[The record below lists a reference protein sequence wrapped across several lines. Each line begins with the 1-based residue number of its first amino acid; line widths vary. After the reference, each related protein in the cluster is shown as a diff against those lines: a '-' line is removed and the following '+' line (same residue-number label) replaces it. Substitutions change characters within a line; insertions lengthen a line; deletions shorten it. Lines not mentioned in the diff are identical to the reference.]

1 MRRENTK
8 RAALAIAVL
17 TLGVGPWLGLPTSS
31 ASIPAWSS
39 FASPG
44 WGRSLIGQTA
54 VTEDEPIGL
63 VRRAS
68 GRGGGCTCRE
78 ITVDAENVV
87 KNAEVETGDA
97 TVVNRSITYIAPS
110 YGDNEVEIEQDAEA
124 ETGDAIAGQILAV
137 DGGDGCSR
145 VHVRAKNI
153 VRDAEVRSGDAT
165 ARNESL
171 VLLDPRLRSEE
182 LEIEVDQDAEA
193 VSGDAI
199 AGQIIG
205 VRGGGGPCGGVIL
218 DALNDV
224 RNVDV
229 ESGDATIENISEI
242 KACSEAG
249 CTKELRKSLEG
260 VLLVDVCDAKG
271 CRPVKTER
279 FIDMLEQE
287 AEDDA
292 DADRAADPNSP
303 IEKAAAQADDDDDDD
318 DPEADEEEDEERRD
332 MPRWFYLHQPNT
344 PREADAGSAS
354 NATPTASQEP
364 NG

>member
-39 FASPG
+39 FGSSG
-44 WGRSLIGQTA
+44 FGRSLIGQTA
-54 VTEDEPIGL
+54 FEDDAPIGL
-63 VRRAS
+63 IRRAS
-68 GRGGGCTCRE
+68 GGGCTCRE
-78 ITVDAENVV
+78 ITVDAENIV

-110 YGDNEVEIEQDAEA
+110 YGEDEVEIEQDAEA
-124 ETGDAIAGQILAV
+124 ETGDAVAGQILAV

-153 VRDAEVRSGDAT
+153 VRDAEVKSGDAT

-193 VSGDAI
+193 ESGDAV

-205 VRGGGGPCGGVIL
+205 IKGGGGPCGGVIL

-242 KACSEAG
+242 KACAEAG
-249 CTKELRKSLEG
+249 CSRELRRSLEG
-260 VLLVDVCDAKG
+260 VLLVDVCDAQG

-279 FIDMLEQE
+279 FIDMLERE
-287 AEDDA
+287 AEDNVDA
-292 DADRAADPNSP
+292 DAVGDADSP
-303 IEKAAAQADDDDDDD
+303 IEKAAAEAGEDGDDDD
-318 DPEADEEEDEERRD
+318 DPEADDEEDEERRD
-332 MPRWFYLHQPNT
+332 MPRWFYLHQPKA
-344 PREADAGSAS
+344 PRDGDTESAS
-354 NATPTASQEP
+354 NATPTASQAP
-364 NG
+364 TG